1 MNKLKFTYPVIA
13 ASVLLAAMTACFT
26 GIESTPKIT
35 DSEIRRQN
43 VRERPEDSYLSEIKA
58 EPFEKWAQGKKFHVT
73 DNRFSLLLLPSE
85 EKCDSLSGKVI
96 RFVSGKEVID
106 LTGNRILELTF
117 LTDNNNPI
125 RYRTTQSRATIESTG
140 KLNIP
145 FLVELSVIE
154 QVREKLLGKTFYVIT
169 ANWYD
174 DKLSSFTGRKFIPV
188 KITDIRPGNEYY
200 SALLELID
208 ENGAAFHLF
217 MSVGNDL
224 KTLRSFGSLF
234 SLSDPRKSHPDISD
248 ETWRNII
255 NGRVSSGMTRDECR
269 LALGAPASIDS
280 RIGYSTIREVWTYEN
295 GIYLIFEDNLLK
307 SFRQ

>member
-1 MNKLKFTYPVIA
+1 MTYPLIA
-13 ASVLLAAMTACFT
+13 AAFMAAAMTACFT

-43 VRERPEDSYLSEIKA
+43 VRERPEDSYLSDIKA
-58 EPFEKWAQGKKFHVT
+58 EPFEKWTRGKKFYVT

-85 EKCDSLSGKVI
+85 EKTDSLAGQV
-96 RFVSGKEVID
+96 VSFESSKELTDI
-106 LTGNRILELTF
+106 TGNRIVELTF
-117 LTDNNNPI
+117 TTDNGTPLS
-125 RYRTTQSRATIESTG
+125 YRTSHSRTAIENAG
-140 KLNIP
+140 KLDIP
-145 FLVELSVIE
+145 FLVELSVID
-154 QVREKLLGKTFYVIT
+154 QVREKLLGKSFYVIT

-174 DKLSSFTGRKFIPV
+174 LNLSSLTGRKFIPA

-200 SALLELID
+200 STLLELND
-208 ENGAAFHLF
+208 EKGVPFCLF

-234 SLSDPRKSHPDISD
+234 SFNDPRKSYPDISD

-255 NGRVSSGMTRDECR
+255 NGRVATDMTRDECR
-269 LALGAPASIDS
+269 LALGAPATVDS
-280 RIGYSTIREVWTYEN
+280 RVGYSSIREVWTYEN